1 MIGSPGAR
9 IDRLPR
15 PSLRRSPWLAALVAT
30 AAAAAPGTARADDEI
45 DARLARFEAEV
56 RQLGTDLPRP
66 NQVSAAGGQRH
77 LVDGQLAYA
86 LGDYDG
92 AALLLFELANRPGP
106 DQQQAR
112 FYLAEA
118 LFEKGDRGTAA
129 GYYEQVIAGQTV
141 ANRYYQPALVR
152 LVEIA
157 ITQNDAF
164 PRDATRGG
172 VNGPALPVQRGRES
186 PLSIDDPRLAEHVVA
201 LDRVSPGLRLPSV
214 PYVRGK
220 LAYAQGRHDEAIG
233 WFQDVPKGSDYEL
246 QAQYY
251 LGTTYVAKRDLDRA
265 IGIFNDL
272 INRKP
277 RTGNDR
283 RMLELSQLALGRLY
297 YERDQASKSIDAYLL
312 VDRHSD
318 LFPDA
323 LYEVAWVYVKS
334 RQYDKALRTLELLAA
349 SEPQSTKTPTVRIL
363 EGNLRVRKAQMIR
376 GAQILGTS
384 DPKDQDDPATE
395 YDRAVQVFTETHDQF
410 APSYAA
416 LVQIVDAGAPPEHY
430 LSQIAGRSEH
440 VFQAAAP
447 LPEAAVQYLRDEPAV
462 RRVVAVEGDLEQ
474 IHADLAETR
483 ATIARLEGV
492 LAAGD
497 RTAVYPD
504 LASRRARVGQI
515 ETALIQLRSG
525 LADQELR
532 LVAAASSGDLGGLTA
547 NRRQRV
553 AALAA
558 LPDPER
564 TAETHRLQNQARYDA
579 IEDSAGEVEQT
590 IGATQAIAVALRKYI
605 VDHPDLPAEQRR
617 AITAD
622 LDEAAGSAEQIEN
635 ELVTVHRELQ
645 IGRDLAGVGDTSR
658 AAATGLRG
666 QARVAEDA
674 EHKLLAVLAARST
687 GGGARELIARG
698 DRAARLAERLVATER
713 EIDGVVDHGLQEVR
727 GTLAE
732 ARATLAAY
740 QAELGRHE
748 AESRSIGGG
757 ALAASFQAV
766 KARFYDIVIRSD
778 VGNLDVAWSQKEDI
792 DDDLKRLNLSRQ
804 RELKQLKDEFKD
816 VLDAG
821 TQKPSEPRPAAPPAE
836 PAPGPSPDKADSA
849 VPAAATV
856 QPDTKKPAGKAPA
869 GKPTGKAAAKPPAPR
884 APAGKGGAP

>member
-1 MIGSPGAR
+1 MA
-9 IDRLPR
+9 
-15 PSLRRSPWLAALVAT
+15 SLRRSRWLAALVA
-30 AAAAAPGTARADDEI
+30 AAAAAGPGVARADDEI

-66 NQVSAAGGQRH
+66 NQISGAGGQRR

-92 AALLLFELANRPGP
+92 AALMLFDLANRPGP

-129 GYYEQVIAGQTV
+129 GYYEQVIAGQSV
-141 ANRYYQPALVR
+141 ANKYYQPSLVR

-157 ITQNDAF
+157 ITQ
-164 PRDATRGG
+164 
-172 VNGPALPVQRGRES
+172 Q
-186 PLSIDDPRLAEHVVA
+186 DDPRLAEHVVA
-201 LDRVSPGLRLPSV
+201 LDRLSPGLRLPSV

-220 LAYAQGRHDEAIG
+220 LAYAQGKYDEAIG
-233 WFQDVPKGSDYEL
+233 FFQDVPKGSDYEL
-246 QAQYY
+246 QGLYY

-265 IGIFNDL
+265 IGIFDDL

-277 RTGNDR
+277 KTGNDR

-334 RQYDKALRTLELLAA
+334 KQYDKALRTLELLAA
-349 SEPQSTKTPTVRIL
+349 SDPQSTKTPTVRIL

-376 GAQILGTS
+376 GAQILGTA

-395 YDRAVQVFTETHDQF
+395 YDRAVQVFTETHDQY

-416 LVQIVDAGAPPEHY
+416 LVQIVDAGAPPERY

-447 LPEAAVQYLRDEPAV
+447 LPEAAVQYLRDEPAIQ
-462 RRVVAVEGDLEQ
+462 RAVAVEGDLEE
-474 IHADLAETR
+474 IHADLAETET
-483 ATIARLEGV
+483 TIARLEGV

-504 LASRRARVGQI
+504 LAGRRARIGQI
-515 ETALIQLRSG
+515 EAALIQLRSG

-532 LVAAASSGDLGGLTA
+532 QVTAASSGDLAGLTA

-579 IEDSAGEVEQT
+579 IEESAGEVEQT
-590 IGATQAIAVALRKYI
+590 IGATQAIAVALRKYT
-605 VDHPDLPAEQRR
+605 VDRPDLPAEQRR
-617 AITAD
+617 TITAQ
-622 LDEAAGSAEQIEN
+622 LDDAARAAEDIEN
-635 ELVTVHRELQ
+635 ELVAVRRELQ

-658 AAATGLRG
+658 ATAAGLRG
-666 QARVAEDA
+666 QARAAEDA
-674 EHKLLAVLAARST
+674 EHKLVAVLAARSA
-687 GGGARELIARG
+687 GSDARELIARG
-698 DRAARLAERLVATER
+698 DRAARLAERLTATER
-713 EIDGVVDHGLQEVR
+713 EIDRVVDQGLQEVR
-727 GTLAE
+727 GTLTE

-740 QAELGRHE
+740 QAELAHHE
-748 AESRSIGGG
+748 AESRSIGGD
-757 ALAASFQAV
+757 ALAASFQTV

-778 VGNLDVAWSQKEDI
+778 VGNVDVAWSQKEDI

-821 TQKPSEPRPAAPPAE
+821 TQKPSAPRPAAPAAP
-836 PAPGPSPDKADSA
+836 PAPGPSPDQADSA
-849 VPAAATV
+849 APVAATV
-856 QPDTKKPAGKAPA
+856 QPDAKKDARSDTKKKQPGKQPA
-869 GKPTGKAAAKPPAPR
+869 GKAAAKSPAPKG
-884 APAGKGGAP
+884 AQTGKGGAP

>member
-1 MIGSPGAR
+1 MIARSGAR
-9 IDRLPR
+9 IDPTPGPAPSPVPGRLPAR
-15 PSLRRSPWLAALVAT
+15 SLRSPGRSRWLAALVAS
-30 AAAAAPGTARADDEI
+30 AAVAAAPGAARADDEV

-56 RQLGTDLPRP
+56 RQLGTDLPQP
-66 NQVSAAGGQRH
+66 NQISGAGGQRR

-92 AALLLFELANRPGP
+92 AALILFDLANRPGP
-106 DQQQAR
+106 EQQQAR

-129 GYYEQVIAGQTV
+129 GYYEQVIAGQSV

-157 ITQNDAF
+157 I
-164 PRDATRGG
+164 
-172 VNGPALPVQRGRES
+172 VQK
-186 PLSIDDPRLAEHVVA
+186 DDPRLADHVVE
-201 LDRVSPGLRLPSV
+201 LDRISPGLRLPSV

-220 LAYAQGRHDEAIG
+220 LAYAQGKYDEAIG
-233 WFQDVPKGSDYEL
+233 FFQDVPKGSEYEL
-246 QAQYY
+246 QALYY
-251 LGTTYVAKRDLDRA
+251 LGTTQVAKRDLDRA
-265 IGIFNDL
+265 IGIFADL
-272 INRKP
+272 INRKVK
-277 RTGNDR
+277 TGNDR

-334 RQYDKALRTLELLAA
+334 KQYDKALRTLELLAA

-363 EGNLRVRKAQMIR
+363 EGNLRVRKAQMVR

-395 YDRAVQVFTETHDQF
+395 YDRAVQVFTETHDQY

-416 LVQIVDAGAPPEHY
+416 LVQIVGAGTPPEHF

-447 LPEAAVQYLRDEPAV
+447 LPEAAVQYLREEPGVQRA
-462 RRVVAVEGDLEQ
+462 VAVEGDLEE
-474 IHADLAETR
+474 IHADLAATQ

-504 LASRRARVGQI
+504 LASRRSRVGQI
-515 ETALIQLRSG
+515 EAALIKLRSD

-532 LVAAASSGDLGGLTA
+532 LVAGSQSAGDLAGLTA

-558 LPDPER
+558 LPDPDR
-564 TAETHRLQNQARYDA
+564 TAETHRLENQARYDA
-579 IEDSAGEVEQT
+579 IEESAAEVDQT
-590 IGATQAIAVALRKYI
+590 IGATQAIAVALRKYS
-605 VDHPDLPAEQRR
+605 VDRPDLPADQRR
-617 AITAD
+617 TVTTE
-622 LDEAAGSAEQIEN
+622 LDAAARAAEEIEN
-635 ELVTVHRELQ
+635 ELVAVHRELQ
-645 IGRDLAGVGDTSR
+645 IGRDLAGVGDTAR
-658 AAATGLRG
+658 ATAATLRG
-666 QARVAEDA
+666 QARAAEDA
-674 EHKLLAVLAARST
+674 EHKLLAVLAARAA
-687 GGGARELIARG
+687 GDGARELVARG
-698 DRAARLAERLVATER
+698 DRAARLADRLLATER
-713 EIDGVVDHGLQEVR
+713 EIDGVVDQGLQEVR

-732 ARATLAAY
+732 ARAALAAY
-740 QAELGRHE
+740 QAELAGHE
-748 AESRSIGGG
+748 AESRSIGGA
-757 ALAASFQAV
+757 ALAASFLAV

-778 VGNLDVAWSQKEDI
+778 VGNVDVAWSQKEDI

-821 TQKPSEPRPAAPPAE
+821 TQNPSAPKAPAPAVPEP
-836 PAPGPSPDKADSA
+836 PGPSPDKADSA
-849 VPAAATV
+849 IAPTVKPDTRPAKPAAGK
-856 QPDTKKPAGKAPA
+856 QPAGKQPAGKPPAGKPPAGKAA
-869 GKPTGKAAAKPPAPR
+869 RQAAPTGTT
-884 APAGKGGAP
+884 AGKGGAP

>member
-1 MIGSPGAR
+1 MIACPGASIDSTLGPSPGR
-9 IDRLPR
+9 WH
-15 PSLRRSPWLAALVAT
+15 SRSPGRSGRVRWLAALVI
-30 AAAAAPGTARADDEI
+30 AAAAVAPGAARADDEV

-66 NQVSAAGGQRH
+66 NQISGAGEQRR

-92 AALLLFELANRPGP
+92 AALVLFDLANRPGP
-106 DQQQAR
+106 EQQQAR

-129 GYYEQVIAGQTV
+129 GYYEQVIAGQSV
-141 ANRYYQPALVR
+141 ASKYYQPALVR

-157 ITQNDAF
+157 IAQ
-164 PRDATRGG
+164 
-172 VNGPALPVQRGRES
+172 Q
-186 PLSIDDPRLAEHVVA
+186 DDPRLAEHVVE
-201 LDRVSPGLRLPSV
+201 LDRISPGLRLPSV

-220 LAYAQGRHDEAIG
+220 LAYAQGKYDEAIG
-233 WFQDVPKGSDYEL
+233 FFQDVPKGSDYEL
-246 QAQYY
+246 QALYY
-251 LGTTYVAKRDLDRA
+251 LGTTYVARRDLDRA
-265 IGIFNDL
+265 IGIFADL

-283 RMLELSQLALGRLY
+283 RMVELSQLALGRLY

-349 SEPQSTKTPTVRIL
+349 SDPQSTKTPTVRIL
-363 EGNLRVRKAQMIR
+363 EGNLRVRKAQMVR
-376 GAQILGTS
+376 GAQILGTT
-384 DPKDQDDPATE
+384 DPKDTDDPATE

-416 LVQIVDAGAPPEHY
+416 LVQIVDAGAPPERF

-462 RRVVAVEGDLEQ
+462 QRVVAVESDIEE
-474 IHADLAETR
+474 IHSDLAETQ

-504 LASRRARVGQI
+504 LASRRARIGQI
-515 ETALIQLRSG
+515 EAALIKLRSD

-532 LVAAASSGDLGGLTA
+532 LIAGSPSAGDLAGLTA

-553 AALAA
+553 AALAQ

-564 TAETHRLQNQARYDA
+564 TAETHRLENQARYDA
-579 IEDSAGEVEQT
+579 IEDSAAEVDQT
-590 IGATQAIAVALRKYI
+590 IGATQAIAVALRKYS
-605 VDHPDLPAEQRR
+605 VDRPDLPADQRR
-617 AITAD
+617 TLTTD
-622 LDEAAGSAEQIEN
+622 LDDAARAAEDIEN
-635 ELVTVHRELQ
+635 ELVAVHRELQ
-645 IGRDLAGVGDTSR
+645 IGRDLAGIGDTAR
-658 AAATGLRG
+658 ATAATLRS
-666 QARVAEDA
+666 QARAAEDA
-674 EHKLLAVLAARST
+674 EHKLLAVLAARSA
-687 GGGARELIARG
+687 GGDARELIARG
-698 DRAARLAERLVATER
+698 DRAARLADRLLATER
-713 EIDGVVDHGLQEVR
+713 EIDGVVDQGLQEVR

-740 QAELGRHE
+740 QAELAGHE
-748 AESRSIGGG
+748 AESRTIGGA
-757 ALAASFQAV
+757 ALAASFQSV
-766 KARFYDIVIRSD
+766 KARFYDIVIRTD
-778 VGNLDVAWSQKEDI
+778 VGNVDVAWSQKEDI

-821 TQKPSEPRPAAPPAE
+821 TQNPSAPKPPAAAE
-836 PAPGPSPDKADSA
+836 PPPPGPSPDKADSA
-849 VPAAATV
+849 VAPTV
-856 QPDTKKPAGKAPA
+856 KPDAKPAKPSAARPPA
-869 GKPTGKAAAKPPAPR
+869 SKSPAAKPAARPPAPKG
-884 APAGKGGAP
+884 AQAGKGGAP

>member
-1 MIGSPGAR
+1 MIARPGAR
-9 IDRLPR
+9 LAPLSRR
-15 PSLRRSPWLAALVAT
+15 SLRRARWLAALVA
-30 AAAAAPGTARADDEI
+30 AAAAVAPGAARADDEV

-66 NQVSAAGGQRH
+66 NQISGAGGQRR
-77 LVDGQLAYA
+77 LVDGELAYA

-92 AALLLFELANRPGP
+92 AALMLFDLANRPGP
-106 DQQQAR
+106 EQQQAR

-141 ANRYYQPALVR
+141 ANRYYQPSLVR

-157 ITQNDAF
+157 I
-164 PRDATRGG
+164 
-172 VNGPALPVQRGRES
+172 VQQ
-186 PLSIDDPRLAEHVVA
+186 DDPRLADHVVE
-201 LDRVSPGLRLPSV
+201 LDRISPGLRLPSV

-220 LAYAQGRHDEAIG
+220 LAYAQGKYDEAIG
-233 WFQDVPKGSDYEL
+233 FFQDVPKSSDYEL
-246 QAQYY
+246 QALYY

-265 IGIFNDL
+265 IGIFADL

-297 YERDQASKSIDAYLL
+297 YERDQASRSIDAYLL

-349 SEPQSTKTPTVRIL
+349 SDPQSTKTPTVRIL

-376 GAQILGTS
+376 GAQILGTA

-395 YDRAVQVFTETHDQF
+395 YDRAVQVFTETHDQY

-416 LVQIVDAGAPPEHY
+416 LVQIVGAGAPPERY
-430 LSQIAGRSEH
+430 LGQIAGRSEH

-447 LPEAAVQYLRDEPAV
+447 LPEAAVQYLRDQPAV
-462 RRVVAVEGDLEQ
+462 QRVVAVEGDLEE
-474 IHADLAETR
+474 IHADLGATQ

-515 ETALIQLRSG
+515 EAALIKLRSD

-532 LVAAASSGDLGGLTA
+532 LVAGSPSSGDLAGLSA

-564 TAETHRLQNQARYDA
+564 TAETHRLENQAHYDA
-579 IEDSAGEVEQT
+579 IEESAGEVEQA
-590 IGATQAIAVALRKYI
+590 IGATQAVAVALRKYS

-617 AITAD
+617 ALTAD
-622 LDEAAGSAEQIEN
+622 LDDAARAAGEIEN
-635 ELVTVHRELQ
+635 ELVAVHRELQ
-645 IGRDLAGVGDTSR
+645 IGRDLAGIGDTAR
-658 AAATGLRG
+658 TTAAALRS
-666 QARVAEDA
+666 QARAAEDA
-674 EHKLLAVLAARST
+674 EHKLLAVLAARAA
-687 GGGARELIARG
+687 GGDARQLIARG
-698 DRAARLAERLVATER
+698 DRAARLADRLVATER
-713 EIDGVVDHGLQEVR
+713 EIDGVVDHGLQDVR

-732 ARATLAAY
+732 ARAALAAY
-740 QAELGRHE
+740 QAELAEHE
-748 AESRSIGGG
+748 AESRSIGGA
-757 ALAASFQAV
+757 ALAASFQTV

-778 VGNLDVAWSQKEDI
+778 VGNVDVAWSQKEDV

-821 TQKPSEPRPAAPPAE
+821 TQKPSAPKADAPPVPE
-836 PAPGPSPDKADSA
+836 APGPSPDKADSA
-849 VPAAATV
+849 IAPASPTVKPDAKPGKPPAA
-856 QPDTKKPAGKAPA
+856 KPAA
-869 GKPTGKAAAKPPAPR
+869 GKAAAKKPAPKGAASP

>member
-1 MIGSPGAR
+1 MMA
-9 IDRLPR
+9 
-15 PSLRRSPWLAALVAT
+15 RRSRWLAAALAA
-30 AAAAAPGTARADDEI
+30 AAAAAPGVARADDEI

-66 NQVSAAGGQRH
+66 NQISGAGGQRR
-77 LVDGQLAYA
+77 LLDAELAYA

-92 AALLLFELANRPGP
+92 AALMLFDLANRPGP
-106 DQQQAR
+106 DQEVAR
-112 FYLAEA
+112 FYLAES

-129 GYYEQVIAGQTV
+129 GYYEQVIAGQSV
-141 ANRYYQPALVR
+141 ANKYYQPALVR

-157 ITQNDAF
+157 I
-164 PRDATRGG
+164 
-172 VNGPALPVQRGRES
+172 VQH
-186 PLSIDDPRLAEHVVA
+186 DDPRLAEHVAA
-201 LDRVSPGLRLPSV
+201 LDQISPGLRLASV

-220 LAYAQGRHDEAIG
+220 LAYAQGKYDEAIG
-233 WFQDVPKGSDYEL
+233 LFQDVPKGSDYEM
-246 QAQYY
+246 QALYY
-251 LGTTYVAKRDLDRA
+251 LGTTHVAKHDLDRA
-265 IGIFNDL
+265 IGIFADL
-272 INRKP
+272 INRRPK
-277 RTGNDR
+277 TANDH

-297 YERDQASKSIDAYLL
+297 YEREQPSKSIDAYLL

-334 RQYDKALRTLELLAA
+334 KQYDKALRALELLAA
-349 SEPQSTKTPTVRIL
+349 SDPQSTKTPTVRIL

-376 GAQILGTS
+376 SAQILGTA

-395 YDRAVQVFTETHDQF
+395 YDRAVQVFTETHDLY

-416 LVQIVDAGAPPEHY
+416 LVQMVDGGTPPEHY

-447 LPEAAVQYLRDEPAV
+447 LPEAAVQYLREEPAV
-462 RRVVAVEGDLEQ
+462 QRAVAVEGDLEEV
-474 IHADLAETR
+474 HANLAETE
-483 ATIARLEGV
+483 ATIARLDGV

-497 RTAVYPD
+497 RTAVYPE
-504 LASRRARVGQI
+504 LASRRARIGQI
-515 ETALIQLRSG
+515 EAALIKLRG
-525 LADQELR
+525 DLAEQELR
-532 LVAAASSGDLGGLTA
+532 GVPSSGDLSGLTA

-564 TAETHRLQNQARYDA
+564 TAETHLLENQARYDA
-579 IEDSAGEVEQT
+579 IEEAAAEVDQT
-590 IGATQAIAVALRKYI
+590 IGATQAIAVALRKYS
-605 VDHPDLPAEQRR
+605 VDRPDLPAEQRR
-617 AITAD
+617 AVTTE
-622 LDEAAGSAEQIEN
+622 LDDAARAAEEIEN
-635 ELVTVHRELQ
+635 ELAAVHRELQ
-645 IGRDLAGVGDTSR
+645 IGRDLAGVGDTAR
-658 AAATGLRG
+658 TTAAALRG
-666 QARVAEDA
+666 QARAAEDA
-674 EHKLLAVLAARST
+674 EHKLLAVLAARSS
-687 GGGARELIARG
+687 GDARELIARG
-698 DRAARLAERLVATER
+698 DRAARLAERLVATEHQ
-713 EIDGVVDHGLQEVR
+713 IDGVIDQGLQEVR

-740 QAELGRHE
+740 QAELAEHE

-778 VGNLDVAWSQKEDI
+778 VGNVDVAWSQKEDI

-821 TQKPSEPRPAAPPAE
+821 TPKPSEPRPPAMT
-836 PAPGPSPDKADSA
+836 APGPSPDQAPADTRVA
-849 VPAAATV
+849 PGAAPAAPASPPV
-856 QPDTKKPAGKAPA
+856 KPDAKPPAGKA
-869 GKPTGKAAAKPPAPR
+869 AKKPAPKG
-884 APAGKGGAP
+884 AQAGKGGAP